1 MEIKPNEMKLIV
13 FYLPQLHN
21 IPENDEWW
29 GQGFTKWTNVK
40 SSKPN
45 FKGHYMPRVPLNNN
59 YYRLLNIDVLQRQAN
74 ITKKYGIYGF
84 VYYHYWYEE
93 GMLLERPAELML
105 AHQEVDMPFC
115 FCWANQ
121 HWNRGWANKSN
132 VILRKQTYG
141 DKDEWISISTI
152 CSNFLKIQDI
162 LKLITSHY
170 LSFTLR
176 LFHASKK

>member
-1 MEIKPNEMKLIV
+1 MGMGEFICIPVLKLEIKPNEMKLIA

-29 GQGFTKWTNVK
+29 GQGFTEWTNVK

-45 FKGHYMPRVPLNNN
+45 FKGHYMHRVPLNNN
-59 YYRLLNIDVLQRQAN
+59 YYCLLNIDVLQWQAN
-74 ITKKYGIYGF
+74 IAKKYGIYSF

-93 GMLLERPAELML
+93 GMLLEKPAELML

-115 FCWANQ
+115 FCWANH

-141 DKDEWISISTI
+141 NKDEWIQHF
-152 CSNFLKIQDI
+152 NYMLQF
-162 LKLITSHY
+162 
-170 LSFTLR
+170 
-176 LFHASKK
+176 